1 MLLRV
6 LLAAMLSAVT
16 VSSAPARTDPRQR
29 CQDAVAGAGRMLLD
43 RSLAILGS
51 CHHAIARGA
60 LRAGT
65 ACLDRREIR
74 RRLDQAAREPGHRIR
89 RACSD
94 ATVVALAPAG
104 DCDGTRTVKDLVAC
118 TRASHE
124 GEAESLVAVTSAA
137 GRRLDARARRCAAE
151 AFQQGRRIATVRLR
165 SIQRCKSRPEG
176 YQLPVGG
183 SCGDATSVTQRDAAL
198 RTKAAQR
205 IAAACGAAAL
215 TGRPVGAPCDGT
227 SGAAL
232 AGCLLD
238 AAVSTANA
246 VIVSE
251 YPDVG
256 ICGDTGSV
264 VEQRIDQLLGQ
275 MTSDEK
281 IQQMHGSGPLPVQG
295 TYHTAPLDRLAIPG
309 FAMVDGPRGVALYA
323 GHATA
328 FPVGLARGAT
338 WDPALEEQVG
348 EAMGAEVRAKAGSVL
363 LAPTMNI
370 LRQPRWGRSQ
380 ETYGED
386 TLHLGDMAA
395 AFIRGVQRH
404 VLADA
409 KHFAAYSIE
418 DTRFGVD
425 VLVDERSL
433 REVYLPHFR
442 EAVQQAHVG
451 SVMAAYNQVNGQF
464 CAENPHL
471 LTDVLRTDWGF
482 QSFVV
487 SDWVLAVR
495 STVPSVDAGT
505 DIEMPTGH
513 YYGTPLVADVA
524 AGMVPLTTIDQ
535 AVRRILRAQ
544 LCFRLDS
551 DPPRADASQIETPA
565 HLDVALATA
574 RESIVLLR
582 NEHGALPLDRS
593 TVHSIAVVGS
603 LAADAN
609 LGDHGSSWVVPT
621 SAVAPLDGIR
631 SSAGAVA
638 VTYIP
643 GPALSAQDEAAIAAA
658 DAAVVVAGLTFAD
671 EGEMHD
677 RVSLG
682 LPNGQDDLIAA
693 VAALNPR
700 TVVVLEGGSAITMP
714 WVENVA
720 AVLMAWYPGGRG
732 GTAIAD
738 VLFGDVNPS
747 GKVPVTFPV
756 AEADLPPFDNVSSQV
771 TYGYLHG
778 YRWVDERGTAPLFP
792 FGFGLS
798 YTTFRYANLRLDA
811 SSVSSRGRVLVT
823 ADVTNTGDVAGDE
836 VAQLYVGYHGS
847 RVERAVRDLKGFARV
862 HLEPGETRAV
872 TFTVR
877 AGDLA
882 FWDVATGGWTV
893 EPIEYQVE
901 VGSSSRDLPL
911 AGTFRVTE

>member
-1 MLLRV
+1 V
-6 LLAAMLSAVT
+6 
-16 VSSAPARTDPRQR
+16 
-29 CQDAVAGAGRMLLD
+29 
-43 RSLAILGS
+43 
-51 CHHAIARGA
+51 
-60 LRAGT
+60 
-65 ACLDRREIR
+65 
-74 RRLDQAAREPGHRIR
+74 
-89 RACSD
+89 
-94 ATVVALAPAG
+94 
-104 DCDGTRTVKDLVAC
+104 
-118 TRASHE
+118 
-124 GEAESLVAVTSAA
+124 
-137 GRRLDARARRCAAE
+137 
-151 AFQQGRRIATVRLR
+151 QQ
-165 SIQRCKSRPEG
+165 
-176 YQLPVGG
+176 
-183 SCGDATSVTQRDAAL
+183 
-198 RTKAAQR
+198 
-205 IAAACGAAAL
+205 
-215 TGRPVGAPCDGT
+215 
-227 SGAAL
+227 
-232 AGCLLD
+232 
-238 AAVSTANA
+238 
-246 VIVSE
+246 
-251 YPDVG
+251 
-256 ICGDTGSV
+256 
-264 VEQRIDQLLGQ
+264 
-275 MTSDEK
+275 
-281 IQQMHGSGPLPVQG
+281 
-295 TYHTAPLDRLAIPG
+295 
-309 FAMVDGPRGVALYA
+309 
-323 GHATA
+323 
-328 FPVGLARGAT
+328 
-338 WDPALEEQVG
+338 
-348 EAMGAEVRAKAGSVL
+348 
-363 LAPTMNI
+363 
-370 LRQPRWGRSQ
+370 
-380 ETYGED
+380 
-386 TLHLGDMAA
+386 
-395 AFIRGVQRH
+395 H

-409 KHFAAYSIE
+409 KHFAANSIE

-451 SVMAAYNQVNGQF
+451 SVMAAYNQVNGQY

-471 LTDVLRTDWGF
+471 LTDVLRTDWDF

-574 RESIVLLR
+574 RESLVLLR

-631 SSAGAVA
+631 SSAGAVT

-693 VAALNPR
+693 VGALNPR

-720 AVLMAWYPGGRG
+720 AVLMAWYPGERG

-862 HLEPGETRAV
+862 HLEPGETRAA

-877 AGDLA
+877 AADLA

-901 VGSSSRDLPL
+901 VGSSSRDLQL